1 MAKGVTIEVDRNN
14 MKAIDNMFKQLPKE
28 VSKNK
33 TWLKFWRENSKPLQ
47 RAAKENAAKLN
58 KSKKGTG
65 QLAKSVSFFTTKKSR
80 KYLGGYVG
88 PRVKGAFNDKKK
100 SGYYGAWVEYGN
112 FRYGKGE
119 IQPWMANAWPS
130 HTQVLANGM
139 RDAEKIFKRVV
150 KAHEKK
156 MAKYKVKN

>member
-58 KSKKGTG
+58 KSKKGTFG
-65 QLAKSVSFFTTKKSR
+65 GVVVQSIQ
-80 KYLGGYVG
+80 YGGY
-88 PRVKGAFNDKKK
+88 NDLFDDD
-100 SGYYGAWVEYGN
+100 SGDEGIYRKALY
-112 FRYGKGE
+112 F
-119 IQPWMANAWPS
+119 
-130 HTQVLANGM
+130 
-139 RDAEKIFKRVV
+139 KIRII
-150 KAHEKK
+150 
-156 MAKYKVKN
+156 NI